1 LYPAKKATKSRGSL
15 KFQKALS
22 GAGASSSPDFLGSF
36 FVQRC
41 IVIAD
46 DDPVILELLKT
57 RLGMA
62 QYHVIATHDALTA
75 LEMARTKEPVAVILD
90 VQMPGGGGL
99 FALSKIKADPRTHSL
114 PVMMLT
120 GERNAETVLQA
131 MDGGADDYM
140 VKPFHPDVLL
150 ERVSRLISKAGKTA
164 VAATWEV

>member
-1 LYPAKKATKSRGSL
+1 
-15 KFQKALS
+15 
-22 GAGASSSPDFLGSF
+22 
-36 FVQRC
+36 VQRC

-75 LEMARTKEPVAVILD
+75 LEMARTKDPVAVILD

-99 FALSKIKADPRTHSL
+99 FALAKIKADPRTRSL
-114 PVMMLT
+114 PVMILT

-150 ERVSRLISKAGKTA
+150 ERVSRLISKAGKTP